1 MIAQYTNGNVLTVK
15 KLLGHKRIES
25 TMKYIGLI
33 HFKADEY
40 EVTTAT
46 DVEEAK
52 KVLSAGFEYV
62 TEKQGIMLFRKPK
75 RFSNVV

>member
-15 KLLGHKRIES
+15 RLLGHKRIES
-25 TMKYIGLI
+25 TMKYIGLLN
-33 HFKADEY
+33 FKDDEY

-46 DVEEAK
+46 TVDEAK
-52 KVLSAGFEYV
+52 KILSAGFEYV

-75 RFSNVV
+75 RFKSCV